1 MVRRIWRTE
10 VRPTLG
16 ANTGR
21 TVFPIIPGCH
31 AVCKHVALPLPLC
44 MAMLGSDMNLALWKK
59 AVSDAWLTLVA
70 SCVLLILF
78 CWLFVWLMS
87 SLKVGAWSSLLNLL
101 PDFVQPIVGVP
112 IDKLASPAGQLS
124 ILFTH
129 IVTILV
135 CVGWAGGRGSDS
147 ISGEIGRGTMDL
159 ILSLPVWRFSVMA
172 VPAVVAAVGAA
183 VLAASVWLGLAIA
196 LLCVRFPHSPPL
208 GQFVPGAVNLFAMTF
223 CFTGITTFISSW
235 NRDRWRTIS
244 LAGGFFVVSLILK
257 FVARMWPG
265 GRWLGHLSFLSSF
278 QPQELILSPS
288 REVWAGLHYDV
299 TLLAI
304 GLLSYAV
311 AAAVFWWRDIPA
323 PR

>member
-1 MVRRIWRTE
+1 
-10 VRPTLG
+10 
-16 ANTGR
+16 
-21 TVFPIIPGCH
+21 
-31 AVCKHVALPLPLC
+31 
-44 MAMLGSDMNLALWKK
+44 MLKRNMNLALWKK
-59 AVSDAWLTLVA
+59 AVSDAWLTLVV
-70 SCVLLILF
+70 SSVLLILF

-87 SLKVGAWSSLLNLL
+87 FFNVAAWGRLLNLL
-101 PDFVQPIVGVP
+101 PSFVEPMVGVP
-112 IDKLASPAGQLS
+112 MAKLATPAGQLS
-124 ILFTH
+124 ILFAH

-135 CVGWAGGRGSDS
+135 CVGWAVGRGSDS

-172 VPAVVAAVGAA
+172 VPAVIATVGAA
-183 VLAASVWLGLAIA
+183 VLAAAVWLGLALG
-196 LLCVRFPHSPPL
+196 LLCVRFPNPPSL
-208 GQFVPGAVNLFAMTF
+208 GQFLPGAANLFAMTF

-244 LAGGFFVVSLILK
+244 LAGGFFIISLILK
-257 FVARMWPG
+257 FVARMWPA
-265 GRWLGHLSFLSSF
+265 GRWLGDLSFLNLF

-288 REVWAGLHYDV
+288 AQGWAGFHYDV
-299 TLLAI
+299 SLLLI